1 MKVKNFK
8 IIDYKSYEELQKWN
22 YTIPQLKMMLK
33 HYKQKVG
40 GRKRDLYDRLFIYLK
55 MNNSAN
61 KIQYYWLQYILK
73 KYKFN
78 QHRHLDKT
86 VNNHED
92 FYTLDNINN
101 ISKHVLYYLKQ
112 ENHIYAFH
120 LESIEKLLSSNKI
133 NPYNRKEI
141 STNDITSINICLKL
155 STILKLPYKTIEH
168 EVLTE
173 SQIIDFKI
181 TDICQILEA
190 HGFMVDPNWFRN
202 LTKVQIINFIKELY
216 DIWNYRASLSPQ
228 AKSQICPPYGDPF
241 RMIIFNQIHLLST
254 ISLKNNLINILN
266 NFLSAQNDH
275 ANQYLGTCYI
285 LQALTLV
292 SYNAAAALP
301 WLYQT
306 MI

>member
-8 IIDYKSYEELQKWN
+8 ILDYKSYEELQKWN
-22 YTIPQLKMMLK
+22 YTIPQLKQMLK
-33 HYKQKVG
+33 FNKQKVG
-40 GRKRDLYDRLFIYLK
+40 GRKKDLYDRLYIYFK
-55 MNNSAN
+55 TNASAN
-61 KIQYYWLQYILK
+61 KIQYCWLQYILK
-73 KYKFN
+73 KYRFN
-78 QHRHLDKT
+78 QNRHLDKT

-120 LESIEKLLSSNKI
+120 LESIEKLIASTGV
-133 NPYNRKEI
+133 NPYNRMEI
-141 STNDITSINICLKL
+141 SINDIICIKKCLKL
-155 STILKLPYKTIEH
+155 AIILKLPYKTIEN

-181 TDICQILEA
+181 TDICQTLES
-190 HGFMVDPNWFRN
+190 HGFMVDPNWFRI
-202 LTKVQIINFIKELY
+202 LTKIQIINYIKELY
-216 DIWNYRASLSPQ
+216 DIWNWRAALSSQ
-228 AKSQICPPYGDPF
+228 SKSQICPPYGDPF
-241 RMIIFNQIHLLST
+241 RMIIFNQIHILSIT
-254 ISLKNNLINILN
+254 ALKNNLIKILN
-266 NFLSAQNDH
+266 NFLSAQNDLP
-275 ANQYLGTCYI
+275 NQYLGSCYI

-306 MI
+306 ML

>member
-8 IIDYKSYEELQKWN
+8 ILDYKSYEELQKWN
-22 YTIPQLKMMLK
+22 YTIPQLKQMLK
-33 HYKQKVG
+33 VNKQKVG
-40 GRKRDLYDRLFIYLK
+40 GRKKDLYDRLYIYFK
-55 MNNSAN
+55 RNASAN
-61 KIQYYWLQYILK
+61 KIQYCWLQYILK
-73 KYKFN
+73 KYRFN
-78 QHRHLDKT
+78 QNRHLDKT

-120 LESIEKLLSSNKI
+120 LESIEKLIASTGV
-133 NPYNRKEI
+133 NPYNRKKI
-141 STNDITSINICLKL
+141 DINDIASINICLKL
-155 STILKLPYKTIEH
+155 ATILKLPYKTIEQ

-173 SQIIDFKI
+173 AQIIDFKI
-181 TDICQILEA
+181 TDICQTLES
-190 HGFMVDPNWFRN
+190 HGFMVDPNWFRI
-202 LTKVQIINFIKELY
+202 LTKIQIINYIKELY
-216 DIWNYRASLSPQ
+216 DIWNWRASLTSQ

-241 RMIIFNQIHLLST
+241 RMIIFNQIHILSMT
-254 ISLKNNLINILN
+254 ALKNNLIQILN
-266 NFLSAQNDH
+266 NFLSAQNDLP
-275 ANQYLGTCYI
+275 NQYLGSCYI

-306 MI
+306 ML

>member
-8 IIDYKSYEELQKWN
+8 MLDYKSYEELQKWN
-22 YTIPQLKMMLK
+22 YTIPQLKQMLK
-33 HYKQKVG
+33 VNKQKVG
-40 GRKRDLYDRLFIYLK
+40 GRKKDLYDRLYIYFK
-55 MNNSAN
+55 TNASAN
-61 KIQYYWLQYILK
+61 KIQYCWLQYILK
-73 KYKFN
+73 KYRFN
-78 QHRHLDKT
+78 QNRHLDKI

-120 LESIEKLLSSNKI
+120 LESIEKLIASTGV
-133 NPYNRKEI
+133 NPYNRKKI
-141 STNDITSINICLKL
+141 DINDITSINICLKL
-155 STILKLPYKTIEH
+155 ASILKLPYKTIEQ

-173 SQIIDFKI
+173 AQIIDFKI
-181 TDICQILEA
+181 TDICQTLES
-190 HGFMVDPNWFRN
+190 HGFMVDPNWFRI
-202 LTKVQIINFIKELY
+202 LTKIQIINYIKELY
-216 DIWNYRASLSPQ
+216 DIWNWRASLTPQ

-241 RMIIFNQIHLLST
+241 RMIIFNQIHILSMT
-254 ISLKNNLINILN
+254 ALKNNLIQILN
-266 NFLSAQNDH
+266 NFLSAQNDLP
-275 ANQYLGTCYI
+275 NQYLGSCYI

-306 MI
+306 ML